1 MSSSE
6 IKVKVGNNLKKILD
20 EKGMSQAEL
29 ARLTDIPKSAIT
41 QYIKGM
47 FLPKMPN
54 MSKIAAAL
62 GVNVGDILGNVDV
75 FDYLDTDSTKKE
87 DVSLSFEY
95 LEPDFTTEKLIGL
108 TTRALEP
115 SGYFLGETTDGMIP
129 IYQLISQGENS
140 KIKKI
145 ATCSQNLIA
154 ISYLI
159 YGKKDFSA
167 ENMFKITGLLNDQI
181 PDFHNLEKNQKI
193 VIDTMLYNLMK
204 LIEMCDS
211 TYLPDTLK
219 GIRMLEILKIIIS
232 TAEFNRKEQK

>member
-41 QYIKGM
+41 QYVKGM

-62 GVNVGDILGNVDV
+62 GVNVGDILGSVDV

-87 DVSLSFEY
+87 DLFLSSDY
-95 LEPDFTTEKLIGL
+95 SEPDFTTEKLIGL

-115 SGYFLGETTDGMIP
+115 SGYFLGETTDGMVP
-129 IYQLISQGENS
+129 IYQLLSRGENL

-145 ATCSQNLIA
+145 ATVNQNIVA
-154 ISYLI
+154 MSYLV
-159 YGKKDFSA
+159 YGKQNFSA
-167 ENMFKITGLLNDQI
+167 ENMFKIIGLLNDQI
-181 PDFHNLEKNQKI
+181 PDFKTLENNQKMI
-193 VIDTMLYNLMK
+193 IDKILLDLIR
-204 LIEMCDS
+204 LIELCDS
-211 TYLPDTLK
+211 TYLPDPLK
-219 GIRMLEILKIIIS
+219 GNKMLEILQTIIGTTRI
-232 TAEFNRKEQK
+232 NRITD